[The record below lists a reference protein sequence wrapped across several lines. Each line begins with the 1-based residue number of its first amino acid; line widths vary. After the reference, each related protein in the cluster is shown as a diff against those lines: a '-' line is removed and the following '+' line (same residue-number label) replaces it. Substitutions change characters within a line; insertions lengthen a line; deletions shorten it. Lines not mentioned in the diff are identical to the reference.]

1 MDMNL
6 VIFLINFLIIFI
18 NFKKVG
24 SFNRLV
30 ITPLT
35 DRCWITMS
43 VAFQNKLIP
52 NPQGPA
58 GTGKTETIKD
68 LSRNLAKYLI
78 VFNCSNKNTYSTMET
93 IFMGLLRTGAWCC
106 FDEFN
111 RIDIGNFP
119 IFCKKFL
126 YLFYIIFLIY
136 IFVFKYN

>member
-6 VIFLINFLIIFI
+6 VIFLINFLVIFI

-24 SFNRLV
+24 SYNRLV

-58 GTGKTETIKD
+58 GTGKTECCKD
-68 LSRNLAKYLI
+68 FARVLARLCI
-78 VFNCSNKNTYSTMET
+78 IFNCS
-93 IFMGLLRTGAWCC
+93 
-106 FDEFN
+106 D
-111 RIDIGNFP
+111 
-119 IFCKKFL
+119 
-126 YLFYIIFLIY
+126 
-136 IFVFKYN
+136 